1 MTAKIINFP
10 QDRRKKQEEK
20 KNLESVFDV
29 YLAIIDGI
37 LESDDL
43 SFAEISFTY
52 SVHAFFSA
60 FLEDAENKTSDD
72 FIVLLEETSER
83 LTKLLNSLD

>member
-10 QDRRKKQEEK
+10 EDKIEKRKELKTVQ
-20 KNLESVFDV
+20 DV
-29 YLAIIDGI
+29 YLAILDDII
-37 LESDDL
+37 ESDDQ

-60 FLEDAENKTSDD
+60 FLEDAENKTSEDY
-72 FIVLLEETSER
+72 IVLLEETSE
-83 LTKLLNSLD
+83 KLNQLLISLDL